1 MPLTPLALGTVQ
13 FGMAYGV
20 ANAAGQPSAATVQTI
35 LDTARAAG
43 IDMLDTAEM
52 YGEAETV
59 LGRSDTDGFQIV
71 TKLGEIAPGENFAPR
86 FAACLTRLNRKSVHG
101 LLLHRPGGLLDKGGD
116 QLWAAL
122 ETLKGAGKLGA
133 STYTPEETEALL
145 DRFPLG
151 LVQLPL
157 APIDGRWDATLERLA
172 KAGVEVHTRSALL
185 QGLLAMPADTRPDH
199 FKPWQTLLVG
209 WDTWCADHNLDR
221 AAAALA
227 LVRTRDSISRV
238 VVGVD
243 SRAQLI
249 GLLDGPT
256 ALPNLPSELTTQDPN
271 LLNPALWC

>member
-20 ANAAGQPSAATVQTI
+20 ANAAGQPSAASVQAI
-35 LDTARAAG
+35 LDTARTAG

-71 TKLGEIAPGENFAPR
+71 TKLGEIAPGENLAPR
-86 FAACLTRLNRKSVHG
+86 FTACLTRLDRPSVHG
-101 LLLHRPGGLLDKGGD
+101 LLLHRPGRLLDKGGD
-116 QLWAAL
+116 QLWATL

-157 APIDGRWDATLERLA
+157 APIDGRWNATLERLA

-185 QGLLAMPADTRPDH
+185 QGLLAMPADKRPDH
-199 FKPWQTLLVG
+199 FRPWQTLLVG
-209 WDTWCADHNLDR
+209 WDTWCADLNLDR

-227 LVRTRDSISRV
+227 LVRARDSISRV

-243 SRAQLI
+243 SAAQLS
-249 GLLDGPT
+249 GLLNGPT
-256 ALPNLPSELTTQDPN
+256 ELPNLPSELTTQDPN
-271 LLNPALWC
+271 LLNPALWR